1 MSVIAHSIPRG
12 AIVEPFG
19 RAGVEL
25 CRDAIA
31 VVLCQMFHGLALG
44 EILPDQAVG
53 FFVGPAFPRMVGRR
67 EIKPGVGSAF
77 DGGVTVEFGPVVGR
91 DHMHGASLASNQLLR
106 APVHLDGRAPL
117 QLPDDDVPCLAL
129 HHADDAGPAG
139 PEHRVSLPV
148 PKLRASLDGRW
159 ARGNRALSGDAPAAV
174 VAPVPLAPLLL
185 RATQVRVQLPPR
197 WLRAED
203 TAGLERVKGRGWH
216 SLRRKFATE
225 MKHTPL
231 RDLSHL
237 GGWKRAR
244 DDLEMLPAGR

>member
-31 VVLCQMFHGLALG
+31 VVLCQMFHGLALA

-91 DHMHGASLASNQLLR
+91 DRTHGASLASNQLLR
-106 APVHLDGRAPL
+106 APVHLNGRAPP

-129 HHADDAGPAG
+129 HHADDAWPAG

-148 PKLRASLDGRW
+148 PQLHARLDGRW
-159 ARGNRALSGDAPAAV
+159 ACGNRALSGDAPAAV

-185 RATQVRVQLPPR
+185 RAAQVCVQLPPSVASGGGYSR
-197 WLRAED
+197 IGTGEGTRLAQLAAEVRHRD
-203 TAGLERVKGRGWH
+203 EAHAPQRPLSPGRLEK
-216 SLRRKFATE
+216 SPRR
-225 MKHTPL
+225 
-231 RDLSHL
+231 S
-237 GGWKRAR
+237 
-244 DDLEMLPAGR
+244 